1 MTVLSSL
8 SCRTP
13 IWHRLTQFPPASPH
27 GSSLF
32 VYSIQM
38 TRLPAYILL
47 LALFLLAA
55 CNSDKNE
62 FMTPKP
68 DVNVDEYSLNGT
80 VLGKTATDIS
90 AIDIDS
96 LRVLPLESE
105 LMRIW
110 SAEREKSL
118 KNNQPADEF
127 DIAKLHVD
135 DNLSFGD
142 FYKTFTTMY
151 FAGYTNIKYVIGSDF
166 KNVYNLKLPTKSS
179 MCFCSVDSPMLPF
192 LRYKHMR
199 HRQKLS
205 FNEILALREGGTLI
219 LGCFE
224 DYNDL
229 DLLLSF
235 YREDKEI
242 VYVLSLNED
251 ALKENGSFH
260 EFKFYSFTKE
270 ADLWKFLGEICS
282 KAEMQN
288 KKKSARCSSD
298 LLGNQVALVFE
309 KDVLMKDIAP
319 LIKGLKALGYD
330 DRINFMEVH

>member
-1 MTVLSSL
+1 MNLN
-8 SCRTP
+8 
-13 IWHRLTQFPPASPH
+13 RLV
-27 GSSLF
+27 SLF
-32 VYSIQM
+32 S
-38 TRLPAYILL
+38 LL
-47 LALFLLAA
+47 SLFLLAA
-55 CNSDKNE
+55 CNEDNE
-62 FMTPKP
+62 HSPFKSYEIHL
-68 DVNVDEYSLNGT
+68 DVNAANYALNGKIIGNT
-80 VLGKTATDIS
+80 QEDIS

-96 LRVLPLESE
+96 LRILPLESE

-110 SAEREKSL
+110 SAKREKSL

-127 DIAKLHVD
+127 DIATLHVD
-135 DNLSFGD
+135 DNLSYGD
-142 FYKTFTTMY
+142 FYKIFVTMY
-151 FAGYTNIKYVIGSDF
+151 FAGYTNIKYVVGSDF

-179 MCFCSVDSPMLPF
+179 MCFCSGDSPMLPF
-192 LRYKHMR
+192 LRYKYMR

-205 FNEILALREGGTLI
+205 FNEILALREGGYLI
-219 LGCFE
+219 LECFE

-235 YREDKEI
+235 YRENEEI
-242 VYVLSLNED
+242 VYVLSMNED

-298 LLGNQVALVFE
+298 LLGNHVALVFE

-330 DRINFMEVH
+330 DRIKPMVVPE

>member
-1 MTVLSSL
+1 MTK
-8 SCRTP
+8 
-13 IWHRLTQFPPASPH
+13 I
-27 GSSLF
+27 
-32 VYSIQM
+32 
-38 TRLPAYILL
+38 PAYILIL
-47 LALFLLAA
+47 SLFLLAA
-55 CNSDKNE
+55 CNEDNE
-62 FMTPKP
+62 HSPFKSYEIHL
-68 DVNVDEYSLNGT
+68 DVNAANYALNGKIIGNT
-80 VLGKTATDIS
+80 QEDIS
-90 AIDIDS
+90 AIDIGC
-96 LRVLPLESE
+96 LRILPLESE

-118 KNNQPADEF
+118 KYNQPADEF
-127 DIAKLHVD
+127 DIAKLHID
-135 DNLSFGD
+135 DNLSYGD
-142 FYKTFTTMY
+142 FYKTIAVMY

-179 MCFCSVDSPMLPF
+179 MCFCSGDGPMLPF
-192 LRYKHMR
+192 LRYKYMR

-205 FNEILALREGGTLI
+205 FNEILALREGGNLI
-219 LGCFE
+219 LECFE

-251 ALKENGSFH
+251 ALKEHGSFH

-330 DRINFMEVH
+330 DRIKPMVVP